1 MLMAKILIVD
11 DEELNREMLTRR
23 LERLGYPSDA
33 APNGQQ
39 ALEMLKQTNYDLVL
53 LDVMMPIMNGLET
66 LQAIRSMSRLS
77 LIPVIMLSAVD
88 DLDLISRLIE
98 TGADDYLFKPFNATI
113 LKARLESSLHK
124 RQALLQA
131 AYLSSLAPDLVAM
144 REYIHN
150 LKGYVPD
157 SIYQDLC
164 QGTDM
169 ILDKFNRALPRQT

>member
-1 MLMAKILIVD
+1 MLGKILIVD

-33 APNGQQ
+33 AQNGQQ
-39 ALEMLKQTNYDLVL
+39 ALEMLQQSHYDLVL

-66 LQAIRSMSRLS
+66 LRAIRSVSRFA
-77 LIPVIMLSAVD
+77 LIPVIMLSGVD

-98 TGADDYLFKPFNATI
+98 TGADDYLFKPFNATL
-113 LKARLESSLHK
+113 LKARLEASLHK

-131 AYLSSLAPDLVAM
+131 AALAMLAPDLVAM
-144 REYIHN
+144 RDYIHN

-157 SIYQDLC
+157 NIYQDLC

-169 ILDKFNRALPRQT
+169 ILDKINRALPKQP